1 MEQGLI
7 QVYTGDGKGKTTA
20 AIGLA
25 ARALGQGMR
34 VLLTRFL
41 KPEAPPS
48 GEIVFLEGTPG
59 LETLSSGV
67 GIIDG
72 QADRDA
78 VKQSVMETFALA
90 RTKVAAGEFDLAV
103 FDEINNALHRGY
115 LPLSDVLLFLDSA
128 PAGVELVLTGRN
140 APEQVLE
147 RAHLVTRME
156 MVKHP
161 LRQGIAARKGIEY

>member
-25 ARALGQGMR
+25 VRALGHGMR
-34 VLLTRFL
+34 VLLVRFL
-41 KPEAPPS
+41 KPEDPRS

-59 LETLSSGV
+59 LEVLSSGI
-67 GIIDG
+67 GIIG
-72 QADRDA
+72 GKAERDS
-78 VKQSVMETFALA
+78 VKQSVRQTFALA
-90 RTKVAAGEFDLAV
+90 REKVSGGGFDLAV
-103 FDEINNALHRGY
+103 FDEINNAIHRGY
-115 LPLSDVLLFLDSA
+115 LPISDVLSLLDAA
-128 PAGVELVLTGRN
+128 PAGIELVLTGRN
-140 APEQVLE
+140 APEQVLT

-161 LRQGIAARKGIEY
+161 FKQGIAAREGIEY